1 MRHFGLILLFLGLI
15 NWACSEDNGGE
26 TPVEPEE
33 VMISEF
39 TFKDYTPE
47 INAKID
53 EDKLLITAQVPHD
66 ADLKSLVPT
75 IIINEGA
82 TVTPPSGYAYD
93 FTNDLTF
100 KVTLGDQTKTYSTKI
115 TNQLSSANDILSF
128 SVPQYN
134 EETTINQNSVT
145 LQLAYGVDLTQV
157 APEIKVSDLAT
168 ISPASGETV
177 DLSEDVTYT
186 VTAENGEIK
195 EYTVTAIVSE
205 QEVAVRAFWI
215 PDPSHTNFLRS
226 YDDLVKGVALADE
239 LNFNVLYVCAWA
251 KSYTLYPSQVLAD
264 NSSHSTPEEGLFH
277 SYTGGTGDPL
287 QDLITEAHAKD
298 IKVILWYE
306 YGFMSRWGSEPTPD
320 NDKLL
325 AVHPDWVGINNEG
338 EASNYN
344 GTDFYYN
351 AYNPEVQQFM
361 LDLIMEAVNNYDID
375 GVQGDD
381 RLPAMP
387 RNSGYDTYTANK
399 YKAEKGVDPPSDYNN
414 ADWVRF
420 RADILNEFALTF
432 YNTVKAAKPDC
443 IVGFSPNPYPW
454 AFNNLMQE
462 WPMWLDNNLVQI
474 LSVQC
479 YRNSVWAYEATI
491 DEVLNY
497 FNNHGDG
504 NLQRLSPGLIL
515 KGSSGLADPEVLRGQ
530 MQANRDRGIMGES
543 FFYDVPLGNDNFK
556 EVIKSFYKGKAR
568 LPEL

>member
-1 MRHFGLILLFLGLI
+1 MRHFGLMLLFLGLMS
-15 NWACSEDNGGE
+15 WSCSEENGGE
-26 TPVEPEE
+26 KTVEPEE
-33 VMISEF
+33 VMITEF
-39 TFKDYTPE
+39 TFKGFTPE
-47 INAKID
+47 INAEID
-53 EDKLLITAQVPHD
+53 QDNLLITAQVPHD
-66 ADLKSLVPT
+66 ANLKSLVPT
-75 IIINEGA
+75 IVITEGA
-82 TVTPPSGYAYD
+82 EVTPPSGYAYD
-93 FTNDLTF
+93 FTNGLSF
-100 KVTLGDQTKTYSTKI
+100 KVSLNQQTKTYTTNI

-128 SVPQYN
+128 TVPLYN
-134 EETTINQNSVT
+134 EETTINQNFIK
-145 LQLAYGVDLTQV
+145 LQLAYGVDLTKV
-157 APEIKVSDLAT
+157 APEIEVSKLAT

-177 DLSEDVTYT
+177 DLSNDVIYT
-186 VTAENGEIK
+186 VTAENGETK
-195 EYTVTAIVSE
+195 QYTVSATVSE

-251 KSYTLYPSQVLAD
+251 KTRTLYPSQVLAD
-264 NSSHSTPEEGLFH
+264 NSSYASPEEGLFH

-287 QDLITEAHAKD
+287 QDLITEAHAKG

-306 YGFMSRWGSEPTPD
+306 YGFMSRWGSAPTPD

-325 AVHPDWVGINNEG
+325 AVHPDWVGINNVG

-344 GTDFYYN
+344 GTDYYYN
-351 AYNPEVQQFM
+351 SYNPEVQQFM
-361 LDLIMEAVNNYDID
+361 LDLIMEAVNKYDID

-387 RNSGYDTYTANK
+387 RNSGYDAFTASK
-399 YKAEKGVDPPSDYNN
+399 YKTEKGIDPPTDFNN

-420 RADILNEFALTF
+420 RADILNDFAATF
-432 YNTVKAAKPDC
+432 FNTIKGAKPEC

-462 WPMWLDNNLVQI
+462 WPVWLDNYLVQI

-479 YRNSVWAYEATI
+479 YRNTVWAYEATI

-497 FNNHGDG
+497 FKNHGNG

-515 KGSSGLADPEVLRGQ
+515 KGSEGLADPEVLRGQ
-530 MQANRDRGIMGES
+530 MQANRDRGINGES
-543 FFYDVPLGNDNFK
+543 FFYDVPLSNENFK
-556 EVIKSFYKGKAR
+556 EVIKSFYKGKAK